1 MLRRIVFALSILLLL
16 ASCTST
22 KAFVSPIAVSEDM
35 SLDEK
40 LVSFGG
46 ERVSLPYPE
55 IFFEGTKWMD
65 RLTSLIE
72 EADDYILISTFL
84 GSFTDSE
91 EELYHAMM
99 AAAER
104 GVDVY
109 FIIDGLSSYDM
120 TESQKYMTPLY
131 FLRLSGV
138 HLLEY
143 NPVTAMN
150 LINPMSLVIR
160 DHRKLIVID
169 GEYAAIGGMNLN
181 YISIGAGDG
190 KTQRDSMYLFHSAS
204 LSETLINNF
213 VKIWNESSVE
223 KINNGMFPG
232 GTTEEG
238 MYPGY
243 LFNMKIGD
251 ETSISGMY
259 ASLLYEADDHVIL
272 FPYLP
277 MLDKNMK
284 KAVKDAVDRG
294 VDVDFVMPVDL
305 RGYAASGI
313 YQVMPSLIEDT
324 GADYYL
330 SVYDENGEIL
340 PLLHEKLMIVDSRYT
355 VIGSANFN
363 VRSMELSHELA
374 LVIDSEELAKELEMH
389 AISIRDA
396 AEHIDYDEAV
406 KRKKEEGSFF
416 ASAFMYIGG

>member
-131 FLRLSGV
+131 FLRSSGV

-238 MYPGY
+238 TYPGY

-324 GADYYL
+324 GADCYL

-374 LVIDSEELAKELEMH
+374 LVIDSEELAADLEMH
-389 AISIRDA
+389 AVSIRDA